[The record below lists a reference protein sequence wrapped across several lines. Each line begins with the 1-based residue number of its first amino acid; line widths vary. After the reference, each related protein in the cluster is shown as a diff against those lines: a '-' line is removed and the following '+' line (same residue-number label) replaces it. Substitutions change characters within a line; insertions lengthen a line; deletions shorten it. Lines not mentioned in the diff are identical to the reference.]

1 MTARRRMGAK
11 KEEREKERTEGL
23 KKMIRY
29 AGTLKGMKGK
39 PASKPNECWVLRF
52 RPMGAIALLCP
63 WSSRELSISGHTISR
78 YR

>member
-1 MTARRRMGAK
+1 MGAK

-39 PASKPNECWVLRF
+39 PASKPNECWV
-52 RPMGAIALLCP
+52 
-63 WSSRELSISGHTISR
+63 
-78 YR
+78 